1 MSNYNETI
9 QVALEGAVNPAERT
23 CAAYGDHAYGN
34 PLTDLSK
41 RIQRRLD
48 VSFSSAG
55 GGFMNERSSRTT
67 SKDVTQV
74 KVIGGAGRDYKLEG
88 RFYLAT

>member
-1 MSNYNETI
+1 
-9 QVALEGAVNPAERT
+9 
-23 CAAYGDHAYGN
+23 
-34 PLTDLSK
+34 
-41 RIQRRLD
+41 
-48 VSFSSAG
+48 
-55 GGFMNERSSRTT
+55 MNERSSRTT